1 MQSKSLVNIVN
12 KGKTAVGICFHKI
25 IIFVAFKWLKNHKNC
40 DIMNIVKAVFNP
52 KGGEDVTEENANDK
66 ASIQRKEE
74 LHNKYHKAIQRFTL
88 MSDTFMSVVF
98 KDTGC
103 AELLLKIILEMK
115 VKIKEIR
122 TQYDMPNYNG
132 RAARLDIWAET
143 IEGKKIN
150 VEVQN
155 GNEGAVPERARFNSS
170 IIDTTELDK
179 SDEWTD
185 LPETYVILITRDDV
199 LGGNKPIY
207 HIDRTIR
214 ELDNKPFGGRSH
226 IIYVN
231 SKIQDD
237 TKLGRLMHDM
247 NCTNAKDMYYKD
259 LADKVGYYK
268 DFERGENNMCEIM
281 EELYKKNETEIA
293 KKLLNNG
300 VSVDIISKSLP
311 NLARE
316 FIEELAKKITSA
328 SVKA

>member
-1 MQSKSLVNIVN
+1 
-12 KGKTAVGICFHKI
+12 
-25 IIFVAFKWLKNHKNC
+25 
-40 DIMNIVKAVFNP
+40 
-52 KGGEDVTEENANDK
+52 
-66 ASIQRKEE
+66 
-74 LHNKYHKAIQRFTL
+74 

-98 KDTGC
+98 KDKDC

-115 VKIKEIR
+115 VKIKKIR

-155 GNEGAVPERARFNSS
+155 ANEGAVPERARFNSS

-185 LPETYVILITRDDV
+185 LPETYVILITRSDI

-207 HIDRTIR
+207 HIDRTIK
-214 ELDNKPFGGRSH
+214 ELDNKPFGDGSH

-237 TKLGRLMHDM
+237 TELGRLMHDM
-247 NCTNAKDMYYKD
+247 NCKDAKDMYYKD
-259 LADKVGYYK
+259 LADRVGYYK
-268 DFERGENNMCEIM
+268 DVERGENDMCEIM
-281 EELYKKNETEIA
+281 EELYKESEIEIA
-293 KKLLNNG
+293 TKLLDKG
-300 VSVDIISKSLP
+300 VSIDIINESLSTLSK
-311 NLARE
+311 E
-316 FIEELAKKITSA
+316 TIENLAKK
-328 SVKA
+328 VKVATTTV